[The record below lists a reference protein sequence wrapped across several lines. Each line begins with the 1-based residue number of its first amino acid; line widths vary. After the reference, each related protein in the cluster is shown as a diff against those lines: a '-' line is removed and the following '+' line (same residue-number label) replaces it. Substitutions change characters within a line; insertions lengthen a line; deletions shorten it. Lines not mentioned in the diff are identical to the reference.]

1 MKSSTDSM
9 ETVASARASR
19 AGSRFIALLLL
30 LLLGFEPLP
39 AATPLAR
46 GQDGGFW
53 SIQFE
58 NDLWGSG
65 DDRFYSHGSE
75 LSYLSLDDPP
85 DWLLD
90 LGRQVPFFRMGDANA
105 LQYSFGQ
112 KIFTPQN
119 TQTRQ
124 LVTDD
129 RPYAGWLYVSAKL
142 LSRYETAPHY
152 QVGNVLGVTL
162 GLVGPSSLAGDIQ
175 NGYHDLIGVNR
186 ANGWDNQLK
195 DEPGLLL
202 TYTRKWQYFHDLPGG
217 LEFETSPHLVG
228 ALGNIYTYAGGGMML
243 RIGQGLQNDIA
254 PPNIRP
260 GFPGI
265 PYFYPGDRLSW
276 YLFAGIEGRAVARN
290 IFLDGNTFRDSHRV
304 DREPLV
310 ADLQFGVAFHIHGIR
325 IALSNIWRS
334 REFEGQAEP
343 VQFGAVNISFPF

>member
-1 MKSSTDSM
+1 MNPSIEAT
-9 ETVASARASR
+9 ETVATARNCHAVSR
-19 AGSRFIALLLL
+19 LVPFLLLSL
-30 LLLGFEPLP
+30 LVFEQLP
-39 AATPLAR
+39 AATPLVR
-46 GQDGGFW
+46 NQDGGFW

-85 DWLLD
+85 GWLLD
-90 LGRQVPFFRMGDANA
+90 LGRGIPLFRMGDVNA

-119 TQTRQ
+119 TQTSR

-129 RPYAGWLYVSAKL
+129 RPYAGWLYASAKL
-142 LSRYETAPHY
+142 LSRYRSGPRY

-186 ANGWDNQLK
+186 AQGWDNQLK

-254 PPNIRP
+254 PPSIRP

-265 PYFYPGDRLSW
+265 PYFHSDDRLSW
-276 YLFAGIEGRAVARN
+276 YLFAGIEGRALARN

-310 ADLQFGVAFHIHGIR
+310 ADLQFGVAFHVRGIR
-325 IALSNIWRS
+325 VAVSNIWRS

-343 VQFGAVNISFPF
+343 VQFGAINISFPF